1 LNRTTFLETIAEARA
16 ALKIEPQSVAFG
28 HIPRD
33 SQEQSKTVVIT
44 RGDGGPIS
52 PKIASTS
59 CPSPLKAELREIE
72 PGERYELN
80 VTIGPPWPNGTL
92 RGSLVVETGVSEA
105 PQETIYVY
113 ASVPSRL
120 AANPPRLMLR
130 PDPQADTEV
139 STTLA
144 WEGGPPGK
152 VLEATSSDPRLQVS
166 VEQRG
171 DTQAIVLKVPAGY
184 SGRRSGGDSVTITTD
199 DPSVPTFRIPIY
211 LVGTA
216 VRPQGERAAAPS
228 ATGTQRRDAA
238 QRPTRVPPTAPP
250 EKVEQVAE

>member
-1 LNRTTFLETIAEARA
+1 MEAIAEARA
-16 ALKIEPQSVAFG
+16 ALKIEPQTIAFG

-33 SQEQSKTVVIT
+33 SQEQTRTVVIT

-52 PKIASTS
+52 PKIASMN
-59 CPSPLKAELREIE
+59 CPSPLKADIREIE
-72 PGERYELN
+72 AGERYELT

-130 PDPQADTEV
+130 PDPQAETEV
-139 STTLA
+139 SATLN

-152 VLEATSSDPRLQVS
+152 VLDATSTDPRLQVS

-211 LVGTA
+211 MVGTT
-216 VRPQGERAAAPS
+216 VRPQGDRAAAPS
-228 ATGTQRRDAA
+228 STGARRQGAA
-238 QRPTRVPPTAPP
+238 QRPAQPIPPAPP
-250 EKVEQVAE
+250 EKVEQIAE